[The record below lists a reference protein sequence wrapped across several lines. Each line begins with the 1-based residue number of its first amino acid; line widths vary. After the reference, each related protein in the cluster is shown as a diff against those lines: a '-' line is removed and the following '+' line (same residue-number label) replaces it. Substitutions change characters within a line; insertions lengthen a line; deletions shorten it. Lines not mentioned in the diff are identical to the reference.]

1 MKYQNLIFILITIGL
16 FSIIAFQDYTWEKK
30 YKEQTKES
38 QHILDTKNDSLIEL
52 TKIIDSLTS
61 EIFIKSIDIGR
72 YEFIMGELEQE
83 PCCKRF
89 LENLQTE

>member
-1 MKYQNLIFILITIGL
+1 VKYQNLRINIIIIGL
-16 FSIIAFQDYTWEKK
+16 FSIIGFQDYAWEKK
-30 YKEQTKES
+30 YQEQTKEA
-38 QHILDTKNDSLIEL
+38 QHIVAKKNDSLIEL
-52 TKIIDSLTS
+52 NKIIDSLSS